1 MLNVRPHEPHVGRK
15 REAKA
20 AEPGNAYSCCFPVG
34 GIVLGHLA
42 GWCLVGSKAQSCA
55 CASPME
61 INGTGVPRWIVV
73 TNEQINSEINELQ
86 AVPPGSAD
94 FRWAQDH
101 VLLMTNGEC
110 IIYVYRHGDNSGFVD
125 HLFLGHGSN
134 GRWLY
139 STYHFCNS
147 MVGVLGEDPPGSI
160 GEFAKRFSV
169 REFDGRSD
177 ECLQHTWPQ
186 NN

>member
-1 MLNVRPHEPHVGRK
+1 MFGHMSPTSAESEKPRQRSRAMRILAVSLSAVLFLATLLVGAWSV
-15 REAKA
+15 AKHRA
-20 AEPGNAYSCCFPVG
+20 ARARAQWELTALEC
-34 GIVLGHLA
+34 LA
-42 GWCLVGSKAQSCA
+42 GLS
-55 CASPME
+55 
-61 INGTGVPRWIVV
+61 V
-73 TNEQINSEINELQ
+73 TNEQINSEINEVQ